1 LVAITP
7 AAGFVGVGGALA
19 IGIAVSVVCFIMVS
33 VVKHK
38 AGYDDT
44 LDAFGVHGVG
54 GILGAILTGVFA
66 TASVQS
72 AYSGA
77 IEGNFKQ
84 VGIQLL
90 AVVVVAVFTGVM
102 TFILF
107 KIIDKT
113 VGIKV
118 KAVVEEEGLDI
129 YEHGESA
136 YN

>member
-1 LVAITP
+1 
-7 AAGFVGVGGALA
+7 
-19 IGIAVSVVCFIMVS
+19 MVS